1 MMYTNTSI
9 EINLIKRFLFIHYR
23 FFVFIHYRFFKTN
36 DVKEHSQF
44 IIIIII
50 INIIIIIII
59 IIIIKFHIWL
69 LRWLDWIF

>member
-9 EINLIKRFLFIHYR
+9 EINLIKRFL
-23 FFVFIHYRFFKTN
+23 FIHYRFFKTN

-50 INIIIIIII
+50 IIIIIFISHLAFKVARLDFLGGIPP
-59 IIIIKFHIWL
+59 KFKH
-69 LRWLDWIF
+69 